1 MQKDYSPFT
10 PGQPIAPE
18 FFVGRTEQVRALL
31 DRIYRTLSGRLEVV
45 FIGGER
51 GIGKTSL
58 AQFVR
63 WYVEQELKI
72 VGAYVHLGGVR
83 GIEETVRRSIERIV
97 QESMGKSWYQR
108 LRDLVKY
115 IRQVDLFGVTLEF
128 QPPPDLLSTAV
139 RHFPQT
145 LQQLFNALRGNAKGL
160 LLVWDDINGLAQ
172 NKEFADWLK
181 SVVDETAMAKIPVS
195 IVLVG
200 LEEMRVALIRNNES
214 LARLIFPLSIPLWS
228 ESECS
233 QFFREAF
240 KRVNVQVKD
249 EALDMMVDFSG
260 GHPALAHEIGDA
272 VFRVDDDGVIDN
284 GDAIKGIGLAA
295 EIVGL
300 KYLEPQVYREI
311 RSERYRKI
319 LRILASDPQNWSFK
333 RANIIQRLNQ
343 NERRVFDN
351 FLRRMQRLGIIE
363 PDEEGGRG
371 AYRFRNLL
379 HFFYFGLE
387 ARRAKEERRK

>member
-18 FFVGRTEQVRALL
+18 FFVGRTEQVQTLL
-31 DRIYRTLSGRLEVV
+31 DRIQQTLPGRLEVV
-45 FIGGER
+45 FVNGER

-63 WYVEQELKI
+63 RYVERELKI
-72 VGAYVHLGGVR
+72 VGAYVHLGGVKD
-83 GIEETVRRSIERIV
+83 IEETVRRSIERLV

-108 LRDLVKY
+108 LRDSVKY
-115 IRQVDLFGVTLEF
+115 IRQVDFFGVTLEF
-128 QPPPDLLSTAV
+128 QPPPDLLSAAV

-145 LQQLFNALRGNAKGL
+145 LQHLFNALKANAKGL
-160 LLVWDDINGLAQ
+160 LFVWDDTNGLAQ

-181 SVVDETAMAKIPVS
+181 GVVDETAMAKIPVS

-228 ESECS
+228 ESESS

-240 KRVNVQVKD
+240 KRVNVHVKD
-249 EALDMMVDFSG
+249 EALEMMVNFSG

-272 VFRVDDDGVIDN
+272 VFRVDDDG
-284 GDAIKGIGLAA
+284 
-295 EIVGL
+295 
-300 KYLEPQVYREI
+300 
-311 RSERYRKI
+311 S
-319 LRILASDPQNWSFK
+319 
-333 RANIIQRLNQ
+333 
-343 NERRVFDN
+343 
-351 FLRRMQRLGIIE
+351 
-363 PDEEGGRG
+363 
-371 AYRFRNLL
+371 
-379 HFFYFGLE
+379 
-387 ARRAKEERRK
+387 

>member
-10 PGQPIAPE
+10 PGQPVPPE
-18 FFVGRTEQVRALL
+18 FFVGRTEQVQTLL
-31 DRIYRTLSGRLEVV
+31 DLIYQTLSGRLEVV
-45 FIGGER
+45 FVGGER

-63 WYVEQELKI
+63 WYVEQKFGI
-72 VGAYVHLGGVR
+72 VGTYVHLGGVR
-83 GIEETVRRSIERIV
+83 DIEETVRRSIERLA

-108 LRDLVKY
+108 LMDLVKH

-128 QPPPDLLSTAV
+128 RPPTDLLSAAV

-145 LQQLFNALRGNAKGL
+145 LKQLFNALKDNAKGL
-160 LLVWDDINGLAQ
+160 LFVWDDINGLAQ
-172 NKEFADWLK
+172 SKEFADWLK
-181 SVVDETAMAKIPVS
+181 SLFDETVMTKIPVS
-195 IVLVG
+195 IILVG

-249 EALDMMVDFSG
+249 EALEMMVDFSG

-272 VFRVDDDGVIDN
+272 VFRVDDDVVIDN
-284 GDAIKGIGLAA
+284 GDAIKGIELAA

-311 RSERYRKI
+311 RSERYREI

-363 PDEEGGRG
+363 PDEEGGRS

-387 ARRAKEERRK
+387 AQRAKEERRK